1 MHGWRLTPGKI
12 SLPFETMK
20 NNKIADPVF
29 TMLVFTT
36 KMIFKKKKVRHHS
49 ESKTWRHFSPATMA
63 GYPKLNGFFCAC
75 RNFFITCCSA
85 RHLTTTDFKGLLYL
99 MSSLFFCFKKV
110 FCVYN
115 NICSLV

>member
-36 KMIFKKKKVRHHS
+36 KMIFYKKKVRHHS
-49 ESKTWRHFSPATMA
+49 ESKT
-63 GYPKLNGFFCAC
+63 
-75 RNFFITCCSA
+75 
-85 RHLTTTDFKGLLYL
+85 
-99 MSSLFFCFKKV
+99 
-110 FCVYN
+110 
-115 NICSLV
+115 